1 MRLVYITARNSAEAK
16 KISGH
21 LLKKKL
27 AGCVNIFPVESMYWW
42 DGEMQEDVEFV
53 LLVKTANDNFERIEK
68 AVLEIHSYEIPAIY
82 SWKVDKISRKYDEWI
97 SKNSS

>member
-1 MRLVYITARNSAEAK
+1 MSFSYACVLVQTYEDDAEA
-16 KISGH
+16 IRAT
-21 LLKKKL
+21 LKKT
-27 AGCVNIFPVESMYWW
+27 GHYQP
-42 DGEMQEDVEFV
+42 
-53 LLVKTANDNFERIEK
+53 LLDERIFERIEK